1 MKRIFR
7 HALHVAVYAAF
18 AALIGVF
25 SHWPVYQR
33 LPKDAAVLKLSFNQN
48 GQRLADCRSLKPEQL
63 AALPPA
69 ERVAA
74 TRCARERSPI
84 RVQLLIDGAVKL
96 DETAEPAGLS
106 RDGTSAIY
114 RKFVLPAGAHEVTV
128 RISDDVRQP
137 GFTHEA
143 TRTFVLQPAEVLV
156 VDFDP
161 AAGGILFQ

>member
-1 MKRIFR
+1 MTRILR
-7 HALHVAVYAAF
+7 HALHVFLYAAF
-18 AALIGVF
+18 AAIIGLF

-33 LPKDAAVLKLSFNQN
+33 LPDDAAVLKLSFNQN
-48 GQRLADCRSLKPEQL
+48 GQRLADCRALAPEQL
-63 AALPPA
+63 AALPPS

-84 RVQLLIDGAVKL
+84 RVQLRIDGQLRL
-96 DETAEPAGLS
+96 DETAAPAGLS
-106 RDGTSAIY
+106 RDGTSSLY
-114 RKFVLPAGAHEVTV
+114 RKFVLAAGAHEIDV
-128 RISDDVRQP
+128 RISDDLRQP